1 MQKEECAR
9 SPPPVSLFTN
19 PFFSFNKY
27 ERLQKQGDDH
37 EDFMDQ

>member
-9 SPPPVSLFTN
+9 SPPVSLCTS
-19 PFFSFNKY
+19 PSFSFNKC
-27 ERLQKQGDDH
+27 ECLQKQGDYH

>member
-19 PFFSFNKY
+19 PLFSFNKC
-27 ERLQKQGDDH
+27 ECLQKQGDDY
-37 EDFMDQ
+37 EDFVD